1 MRKLVIKTVAITL
14 AIIIAIGAAF
24 YLSLSAFNP
33 SILGNGYF
41 NMNNAELSLKY
52 SEKAYEKSCD
62 ISDLA
67 TLTERSIIFE
77 DDNRTIKYAV
87 LFINDKGYQTLI
99 ESKSDGYHH
108 YIVSKLCE
116 AQYNKGDKSV
126 AISTA
131 FTNTLDYVAYNP
143 IHKLILIAINS
154 RDVETLTIIKQNLQN
169 NQNRNEL
176 LNEHLSLI
184 EEFLN

>member
-1 MRKLVIKTVAITL
+1 MRKLVIKTIAITL
-14 AIIIAIGAAF
+14 AIIIAVGGLF
-24 YLSLSAFNP
+24 YLALSSFYP
-33 SILGNGYF
+33 SMLASGYF
-41 NMNNAELSLKY
+41 KVSNAELSLKY
-52 SEKAYEKSCD
+52 SEKAYEKSND

-67 TLTERSIIFE
+67 TLTERSILFSDE
-77 DDNRTIKYAV
+77 ARTIKYAV
-87 LFINDKGYQTLI
+87 LFINDKGY
-99 ESKSDGYHH
+99 EVFVENKSSGYHY

-131 FTNTLDYVAYNP
+131 FNNTLEYTAYNP

-154 RDVETLTIIKQNLQN
+154 RDIETLTAIKQNLQN
-169 NQNRNEL
+169 KQNKNEL